1 VDDYDLH
8 VAHFLVQGCDVLDE
22 QPASRSRPAARADEG
37 GDQRHAAHV
46 HRRRLVGRGLLRQQR
61 LADRRQAD
69 PNDHG
74 AQDWAD
80 AQAIYALIEQQ
91 LVPTFYERDDR
102 GLPRRWLQVVK
113 HSIRTVLPH
122 FSARRMV
129 KDYVR
134 DMYLPAVRRETLT
147 R

>member
-1 VDDYDLH
+1 MSSRCWNGSAYRTPGYTGDDGWLI
-8 VAHFLVQGCDVLDE
+8 
-22 QPASRSRPAARADEG
+22 EG
-37 GDQRHAAHV
+37 
-46 HRRRLVGRGLLRQQR
+46 
-61 LADRRQAD
+61 QAD

-80 AQAIYALIEQQ
+80 AQAMYALLEEQ
-91 LVPTFYERDDR
+91 LVPTFYERDPA
-102 GLPRRWLQVVK
+102 GIPKRWLAIVK
-113 HSIRTVLPH
+113 QSIRTVLPR

-134 DMYLPAVRRETLT
+134 EMYLPAVRQTTT